1 MKSNSY
7 NQPSKFATMDK
18 EYLKQCAE
26 TAWQQLFWSVPLP
39 VVMSWGVSKKCYTL
53 FKEMPT
59 LMLKV
64 SALIHKGWVYIS
76 LNEGKDVYEV
86 RLMNN
91 KRECIKTIDEVY
103 CDQLG
108 SIIDGLI
115 ERPTTM
121 TEEEYS
127 EKAMADSN
135 RKIFGGK

>member
-1 MKSNSY
+1 MNEEYVK
-7 NQPSKFATMDK
+7 QIAT
-18 EYLKQCAE
+18 
-26 TAWQQLFWSVPLP
+26 TAWQQLFWSVTMP
-39 VVMSWGVSKKCYTL
+39 VVMSWGVSKKCCTL
-53 FKEMPT
+53 YQNMPT

-64 SALIHKGWVYIS
+64 SALVHKGWVYIS

-115 ERPTTM
+115 ERPATM

-127 EKAMADSN
+127 EKAMADSS
-135 RKIFGGK
+135 RKIFGGE

>member
-1 MKSNSY
+1 
-7 NQPSKFATMDK
+7 MDN

-26 TAWQQLFWSVPLP
+26 TAWQQLFWSVTLP
-39 VVMSWGVSKKCYTL
+39 VVMSWGVSKKCYVVMSWGVSKKCYTL
-53 FKEMPT
+53 FQEMPT

-127 EKAMADSN
+127 EKAMADSS
-135 RKIFGGK
+135 RKIFGGE

>member
-1 MKSNSY
+1 MNEEYVK
-7 NQPSKFATMDK
+7 QIAT
-18 EYLKQCAE
+18 
-26 TAWQQLFWSVPLP
+26 TAWQQLFWSVTMP
-39 VVMSWGVSKKCYTL
+39 VVMSWGVSKKCCTL
-53 FKEMPT
+53 YQNMPT

-64 SALIHKGWVYIS
+64 SALVHKGWVYIS

-121 TEEEYS
+121 TEEEYT
-127 EKAMADSN
+127 EKAMTDSMT
-135 RKIFGGK
+135 KISGNTPD

>member
-1 MKSNSY
+1 M
-7 NQPSKFATMDK
+7 ATALLERDPPGSDELGSEQEM
-18 EYLKQCAE
+18 LH
-26 TAWQQLFWSVPLP
+26 
-39 VVMSWGVSKKCYTL
+39 L